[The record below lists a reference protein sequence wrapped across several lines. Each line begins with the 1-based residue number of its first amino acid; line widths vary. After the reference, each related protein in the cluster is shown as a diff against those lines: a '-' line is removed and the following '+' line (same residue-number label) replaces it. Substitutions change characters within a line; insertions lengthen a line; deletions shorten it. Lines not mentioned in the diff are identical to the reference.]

1 MHYYLLKLYITGNT
15 PKSQRAIANLIEICN
30 TQLEDQYELKII
42 DVLEEPELAEM
53 ERILVTPT
61 LIKQLPQ
68 PIQRIIGDLSNA
80 DTVLLGLD
88 LIPEKR
94 DNNRKES

>member
-30 TQLEDQYELKII
+30 SQLEDQYELKII
-42 DVLEEPELAEM
+42 DVLEEPELAET

-80 DTVLLGLD
+80 DKLLLGLD

-94 DNNRKES
+94 DNERQES

>member
-1 MHYYLLKLYITGNT
+1 MHHYLLKLYITGNT

-42 DVLEEPELAEM
+42 DVLEEPELAET

-80 DTVLLGLD
+80 DTLLLGLD
-88 LIPEKR
+88 LIPETR
-94 DNNRKES
+94 DNERNES

>member
-42 DVLEEPELAEM
+42 DVLEEPELAET

-80 DTVLLGLD
+80 DTLLLGLD

-94 DNNRKES
+94 HNERQES

>member
-42 DVLEEPELAEM
+42 DVLEEPELAET

-68 PIQRIIGDLSNA
+68 PIQRIIGDLSNV

-88 LIPEKR
+88 LIPETR
-94 DNNRKES
+94 DNK

>member
-42 DVLEEPELAEM
+42 DVLEEPELAET

-80 DTVLLGLD
+80 DTLLLGLD

-94 DNNRKES
+94 DNERKES